1 MTSIYIYIE
10 MPFPFFYS
18 PTTKV
23 IKKKWYEKKV
33 LNLFGSMK

>member
-18 PTTKV
+18 PTIKV
-23 IKKKWYEKKV
+23 IKKNGMKKSSK
-33 LNLFGSMK
+33 FIW

>member
-1 MTSIYIYIE
+1 MGMTSIYIYIE

-23 IKKKWYEKKV
+23 IKKWYEKK
-33 LNLFGSMK
+33 F

>member
-18 PTTKV
+18 TTTKV
-23 IKKKWYEKKV
+23 IKKNGMKK
-33 LNLFGSMK
+33 NSKFIW